1 MVKLKGAIAK
11 ELRPA
16 GRRRG
21 VGLVLEEIVIG
32 LSVIKSYERI
42 ARGLFCIR
50 FTFDCQTN

>member
-11 ELRPA
+11 EHQPT

-32 LSVIKSYERI
+32 LSVSKSYERI

-50 FTFDCQTN
+50 FAFDCPTN